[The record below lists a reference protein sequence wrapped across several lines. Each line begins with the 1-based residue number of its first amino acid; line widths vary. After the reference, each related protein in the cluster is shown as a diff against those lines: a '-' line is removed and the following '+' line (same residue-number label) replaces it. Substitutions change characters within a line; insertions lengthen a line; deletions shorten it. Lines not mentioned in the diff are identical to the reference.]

1 MPTPPPIT
9 EFAAN
14 VRQSVKQQLATPAA
28 LIVPAPIR
36 RTLTDLAEL
45 LVLLAMRVDMLSHQ
59 PKE

>member
-1 MPTPPPIT
+1 MSTPPPIT

-14 VRQSVKQQLATPAA
+14 VRQSVRQQLAAPAA

-36 RTLTDLAEL
+36 RTLTDLADL
-45 LVLLAMRVDMLSHQ
+45 LVLLAVRVDTLSHQ